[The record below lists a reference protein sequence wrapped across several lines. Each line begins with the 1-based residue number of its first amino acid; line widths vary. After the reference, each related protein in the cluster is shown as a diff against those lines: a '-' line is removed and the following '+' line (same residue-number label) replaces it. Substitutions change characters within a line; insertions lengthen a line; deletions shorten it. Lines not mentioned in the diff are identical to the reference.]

1 MALSDSLYELYC
13 SFISEI
19 EEKGQQVTVT
29 TLKALADRRRGV
41 SNSKRDCQ
49 AAIDRWN
56 SHGIANGY
64 GNGTFRPDGSM
75 TRAEVA
81 TMLVD
86 LLNLEKRADIS
97 GYSDA
102 KYVSS
107 WALEGVRFA
116 AGTGMLTGSSIAPK
130 TAAASR
136 DIDAALT
143 QLNRL

>member
-1 MALSDSLYELYC
+1 MTGTSAATFDPESPVTREQLYAMAYRYAKAMGLS
-13 SFISEI
+13 
-19 EEKGQQVTVT
+19 TV
-29 TLKALADRRRGV
+29 AE
-41 SNSKRDCQ
+41 
-49 AAIDRWN
+49 
-56 SHGIANGY
+56 
-64 GNGTFRPDGSM
+64 GT
-75 TRAEVA
+75 
-81 TMLVD
+81 
-86 LLNLEKRADIS
+86 DIS